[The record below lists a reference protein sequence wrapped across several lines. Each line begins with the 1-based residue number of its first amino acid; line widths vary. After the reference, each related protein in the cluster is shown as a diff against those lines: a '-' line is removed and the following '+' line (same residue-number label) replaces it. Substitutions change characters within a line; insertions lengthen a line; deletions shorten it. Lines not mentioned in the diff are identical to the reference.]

1 MASEF
6 DIIRS
11 YFDRH
16 SDGVKLG
23 VGDDCAL
30 IDIGGGKDLVITTD
44 TLVGGTHFLSAE
56 DPFAIGFKS
65 AAVNLSDLA
74 AMGASPKYALFA
86 ITLPSSDE
94 SWIESFSS

>member
-16 SDGVKLG
+16 SDSVKLG

-44 TLVGGTHFLSAE
+44 TLVGGTHFYL
-56 DPFAIGFKS
+56 
-65 AAVNLSDLA
+65 LRTRLRLA
-74 AMGASPKYALFA
+74 LNPQL
-86 ITLPSSDE
+86 
-94 SWIESFSS
+94 